1 MQQEEAQPSTKS
13 DDISDCFQG
22 LSISPNK
29 SDDITIPCD
38 VIRVDKGNEE
48 PIVDKETQQEEAQP
62 STKSD
67 DISDCFQGL
76 SISPNKSDDIT
87 TVIRVD
93 KGKEELKVYEP
104 IEITNFDVLNLKPP
118 LLRGIYAYGYER
130 PSPIQ
135 QKAIKPFLENF
146 DLMAQAQSGTG
157 KTATFSIG
165 LLQNIDETSD
175 SFQGLTISPTREL
188 AEQTYN
194 VMSSISQY
202 TDIRIMFTAGGTTV
216 KKDEENLKKNKPHI
230 IVSTPGRILQLL
242 DEGHIGTRFLQYLV
256 LDEADV
262 LLGTNFESQVRHIVL
277 YCSRNT
283 QIGLYSATVT
293 PEMEVIIPGI
303 LRKNYVN
310 IRMKNE
316 MLTLEG
322 ITQYYVSLPNETA
335 KIPAIIDIFQT
346 IEMCQLIVYC
356 NSQKTAEI
364 LTRRLNLEGLPA
376 DLIHGKLDAITRRTT
391 MSNFRI
397 GAIRVLCSTDLLA
410 RGIDVQQV
418 SLVINYDFPTDKENY
433 LHRIGRSGR
442 FGRKGK
448 ALNFIIP
455 RDSANAT
462 ETESHYQTQFIE
474 LPEDVK
480 TALST

>member
-1 MQQEEAQPSTKS
+1 MIQEEVLTAPK
-13 DDISDCFQG
+13 
-22 LSISPNK
+22 
-29 SDDITIPCD
+29 
-38 VIRVDKGNEE
+38 
-48 PIVDKETQQEEAQP
+48 KEVVT
-62 STKSD
+62 D
-67 DISDCFQGL
+67 
-76 SISPNKSDDIT
+76 
-87 TVIRVD
+87 
-93 KGKEELKVYEP
+93 ELKEYEP
-104 IEITNFDVLNLKPP
+104 EEVMNFDVLNLKPT

-135 QKAIKPFLENF
+135 QKAIRPYLQKF
-146 DLMAQAQSGTG
+146 DLIAQAQSGTG

-165 LLQNIDETSD
+165 LLQNIDEASD

-188 AEQTYN
+188 AEQTFN
-194 VMSSISQY
+194 VMSAISQY
-202 TDIRIMFTAGGTTV
+202 TNIRILFTAGGTTV
-216 KKDEENLKKNKPHI
+216 KKDEENLKTMKPHV

-242 DEGHIGTRFLQYLV
+242 DEGHIGTRFLHYLV

-262 LLGTNFESQVRHIVL
+262 LLGTNFESQVRSIVL

-293 PEMEVIIPGI
+293 PEMERIIPDI

-322 ITQYYVSLPNETA
+322 ITQYYVALPNETA

-364 LTRRLNLEGLPA
+364 LVRRLNLEGLPA
-376 DLIHGKLDAITRRTT
+376 DLIHGKLDALTRRAT
-391 MSNFRI
+391 MANFRT
-397 GAIRVLCSTDLLA
+397 GAIRVLVCTDLLA

-442 FGRKGK
+442 YGRKGK

-480 TALST
+480 SALS

>member
-1 MQQEEAQPSTKS
+1 MLQENQQPTTSAPDFPVPGQVQPPPK
-13 DDISDCFQG
+13 
-22 LSISPNK
+22 
-29 SDDITIPCD
+29 
-38 VIRVDKGNEE
+38 
-48 PIVDKETQQEEAQP
+48 KE
-62 STKSD
+62 
-67 DISDCFQGL
+67 
-76 SISPNKSDDIT
+76 
-87 TVIRVD
+87 V
-93 KGKEELKVYEP
+93 EELEEYEP
-104 IEITNFDVLNLKPP
+104 IEVNNFDVLDLKPN
-118 LLRGIYAYGYER
+118 LLRGIYSYGFER

-135 QKAIKPFLENF
+135 QKAIRPFTMKY
-146 DLMAQAQSGTG
+146 DLIAQAQSGTG

-194 VMSSISQY
+194 VISALSQY
-202 TDIRIMFTAGGTTV
+202 TNIRILFTAGGTTV
-216 KKDEENLKKNKPHI
+216 KRDEENLKTTKPHI

-242 DEGHIGTRFLQYLV
+242 DEGHIGTRFLRYLV
-256 LDEADV
+256 MDEADV
-262 LLGTNFESQVRHIVL
+262 LLGANFESQVRSIVL

-293 PEMEVIIPGI
+293 PEMERIIPDI

-322 ITQYYVSLPNETA
+322 ITQYYVALPNETA

-364 LTRRLNLEGLPA
+364 LVRRLNLEGLPA
-376 DLIHGKLDAITRRTT
+376 DLIHGKLDASTRRAT
-391 MSNFRI
+391 MASFRT
-397 GAIRVLCSTDLLA
+397 GTIRVLVCTDLLA

-442 FGRKGK
+442 YGRKGK

-480 TALST
+480 TALS

>member
-1 MQQEEAQPSTKS
+1 MLQENQQPTTNAPDFPVPVTAHVQPPPK
-13 DDISDCFQG
+13 
-22 LSISPNK
+22 
-29 SDDITIPCD
+29 
-38 VIRVDKGNEE
+38 
-48 PIVDKETQQEEAQP
+48 KE
-62 STKSD
+62 
-67 DISDCFQGL
+67 
-76 SISPNKSDDIT
+76 
-87 TVIRVD
+87 V
-93 KGKEELKVYEP
+93 EELEEYEP
-104 IEITNFDVLNLKPP
+104 IEVNNFDVLSLKPN
-118 LLRGIYAYGYER
+118 LLRGIYSYGFER

-135 QKAIKPFLENF
+135 QKAIRPFTMKY
-146 DLMAQAQSGTG
+146 DLIAQAQSGTG

-194 VMSSISQY
+194 VMTALSQY
-202 TDIRIMFTAGGTTV
+202 TSIRILFTAGGTTV
-216 KKDEENLKKNKPHI
+216 KKDEENLKTMKPHI

-242 DEGHIGTRFLQYLV
+242 DEGHIGTRFLRYLV
-256 LDEADV
+256 MDEADV
-262 LLGTNFESQVRHIVL
+262 LLGANFESQVRSIVL

-293 PEMEVIIPGI
+293 PEMERIIPDI

-322 ITQYYVSLPNETA
+322 ITQYYVALPNETA

-364 LTRRLNLEGLPA
+364 LVRRLNLEGLPA
-376 DLIHGKLDAITRRTT
+376 DLIHGKLDASTRRAT
-391 MSNFRI
+391 MASFRT
-397 GAIRVLCSTDLLA
+397 GTIRVLVCTDLLA

-442 FGRKGK
+442 YGRKGK

-480 TALST
+480 TALS